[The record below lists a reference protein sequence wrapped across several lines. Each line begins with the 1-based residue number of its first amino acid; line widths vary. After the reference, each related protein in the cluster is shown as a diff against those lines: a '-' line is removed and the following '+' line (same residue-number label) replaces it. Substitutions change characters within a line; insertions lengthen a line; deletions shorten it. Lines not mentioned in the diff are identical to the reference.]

1 MHVFNPHFWQEEGYN
16 VVSFVQCH
24 TRSLWWQKVIQDGS
38 TTFISNGI
46 PQFLILLKKKKNK
59 ERRGQNQ
66 EVQNQSIQHHI
77 LHMTVL
83 RSQNQDG
90 FQIDQCCQSRCYLS
104 YFLLKLN
111 WLTSL
116 PVYSLFIVLGDITLL
131 LWEFV
136 CKKNNKQNLGQ

>member
-1 MHVFNPHFWQEEGYN
+1 M
-16 VVSFVQCH
+16 
-24 TRSLWWQKVIQDGS
+24 K
-38 TTFISNGI
+38 
-46 PQFLILLKKKKNK
+46 
-59 ERRGQNQ
+59 
-66 EVQNQSIQHHI
+66 SIQHHI

-116 PVYSLFIVLGDITLL
+116 PVCSLFIVLGDITLL

>member
-1 MHVFNPHFWQEEGYN
+1 MWCLLCNVTPDLSGGKRSSKMVVQHLSVMVFL
-16 VVSFVQCH
+16 SFL
-24 TRSLWWQKVIQDGS
+24 SSW
-38 TTFISNGI
+38 
-46 PQFLILLKKKKNK
+46 KKKKNK